1 MIVFDPL
8 VKKRHHRSFVRPCM
22 RGLDFAEAAR
32 TSDAQT
38 GASVLDAKLHAGPVI
53 VLPKLET

>member
-8 VKKRHHRSFVRPCM
+8 VKKRHHRSFVRPCV
-22 RGLDFAEAAR
+22 RGLDFAR